1 MITADVSKA
10 LESLKKAHAE
20 IVRRMENMVRGFAY
34 EFAMTAVSNTP
45 LGNDSDDVGG
55 YGWLYRR
62 RTELEPRAG
71 FAQGSWQVSNSGSLQ
86 QQDLY
91 SGSAAISKVQ
101 SDMQDY
107 KLGQSFTIGNTGPYI
122 INLEN
127 GSSNQAPEG
136 ITRPT
141 IDQVMAAHQINLLR
155 YYQQ

>member
-20 IVRRMENMVRGFAY
+20 IVRRMESMVRGFAY

-45 LGNDSDDVGG
+45 LGDDEK
-55 YGWLYRR
+55 YFRLYQR
-62 RTELEPRAG
+62 RTYLRPIAG

-107 KLGQSFTIGNTGPYI
+107 KLGASFTIGNIGPYI
-122 INLEN
+122 TAL
-127 GSSNQAPEG
+127 GGGYSDQSPDG
-136 ITRPT
+136 ISGPT
-141 IDQVMAAHQINLLR
+141 LNQVMATYKINLLR